1 MKLHHGPMVQ
11 ADGVDAT
18 FSRPRLSGRRWAP
31 LTTLN
36 FQPSLSAVCGLDNLP
51 SLADATGFSTSSYY
65 VFGSEFLVEPNEKG
79 PFIAL
84 IGFTR
89 YFESFQ

>member
-36 FQPSLSAVCGLDNLP
+36 FQPSLSAVCGLDNL
-51 SLADATGFSTSSYY
+51 
-65 VFGSEFLVEPNEKG
+65 V
-79 PFIAL
+79 
-84 IGFTR
+84 
-89 YFESFQ
+89 